1 MGLDIALVSTDN
13 GVGLSTDMDLLTG
26 VFESAGHH
34 VERVFWEETTMRQ
47 VDLVIFLE
55 LFNPKLIK
63 FAKKSVG
70 IFNMEWFGSRWLP
83 YLGNLDQIWAKSEE
97 AHTLF
102 KGMRLPVVYTGFM
115 SKDHF
120 DPTIERTDTALHVRG
135 RSTAKN
141 TAAVINAWQL
151 NPNLP
156 PLTIITATA
165 LGAPSYIN
173 VVGRQTP
180 EQLQWHMNT
189 HRFHICPSLVEG
201 WGHYITEGALC
212 EALVI
217 TTDGSPMNEH
227 ITPDCG
233 ILIDT
238 LTPTLHGGTL
248 VNEYK
253 IAPVILSEAVEW
265 ASKLDRQEADDMG
278 RAARQRVL
286 ERADTFVA
294 TVLNQL
300 DVLFPERSLR

>member
-1 MGLDIALVSTDN
+1 MGLDIALISTDN

-26 VFESAGHH
+26 IFQAAGHR
-34 VERVFWEETTMRQ
+34 VERVYWEETKMRQ
-47 VDLVIFLE
+47 VDLAIFLE
-55 LFNPKLIK
+55 LFNPKLIQ

-70 IFNMEWFGSRWLP
+70 IFNMEWFGSHWLP
-83 YLGNLDQIWAKSEE
+83 YLGNLDQLWAKSEE

-102 KGMRLPVVYTGFM
+102 KGMRLPVVYTGFT
-115 SKDHF
+115 SKDNF
-120 DPTIERTDTALHVRG
+120 DPEVERTDSVLHIRG
-135 RSTAKN
+135 KSTAKN
-141 TAAVINAWQL
+141 TEEVISAWQH
-151 NPNLP
+151 NPDLP

-173 VVGRQTP
+173 VLGRQTP
-180 EQLQWHMNT
+180 EQMRWHMNR
-189 HRFHICPSLVEG
+189 HRIHVCPSLVEG

-238 LTPTLHGGTL
+238 LPPQLHGGTL

-253 IAPVILSEAVEW
+253 IAPIVLAEAVEW
-265 ASKLDRQEADDMG
+265 AAGLDRKEADEMG

-286 ERADTFVA
+286 DRSDKFIA
-294 TVLNQL
+294 TVLEQL
-300 DVLFPERSLR
+300 DVLFPERALR